1 MKKSLRIILV
11 IVLVAAGI
19 GIYMWR
25 TGQFAGP
32 SNSIQVSGNLE
43 LTLVDLSFKTA
54 GRMID
59 LTVREGDTVKKGQV
73 IARLDAAQLQQQ
85 KLRDVAAVESAQS
98 TYDQLKTTIEYQQA
112 TIDSDIASRQA
123 DLAQAQA
130 HLDELNAGSRP
141 AEIRQ
146 ADSSVSEARAQMEL
160 ARADWERAQ
169 TLYKNT
175 DLSTSQ
181 FDQARTKFN
190 AANAV
195 LAQAEDRARLVQE
208 GPRKEEIAGAQAQVA
223 HAQAAVR
230 TAQANRIDLRRK
242 QEQLVQL
249 RADIDRARAQV
260 GITEAQLNDTTISS
274 PIDGVVLVKSAEP
287 GEVIAAGTSIVRIG
301 DVEHPWLRA
310 YVGETDL
317 GRVKLGAKVNLTT
330 DSYPGKIYHGVVSFI
345 SSQAEFT
352 PKQIQTK
359 EERVKLV
366 YRIKVDVDNAHHELK
381 DNMPVDAEIP
391 L

>member
-1 MKKSLRIILV
+1 
-11 IVLVAAGI
+11 
-19 GIYMWR
+19 
-25 TGQFAGP
+25 
-32 SNSIQVSGNLE
+32 
-43 LTLVDLSFKTA
+43 
-54 GRMID
+54 
-59 LTVREGDTVKKGQV
+59 
-73 IARLDAAQLQQQ
+73 
-85 KLRDVAAVESAQS
+85 
-98 TYDQLKTTIEYQQA
+98 
-112 TIDSDIASRQA
+112 
-123 DLAQAQA
+123 
-130 HLDELNAGSRP
+130 
-141 AEIRQ
+141 
-146 ADSSVSEARAQMEL
+146 MEL
-160 ARADWERAQ
+160 ARSDWERAQ

-175 DLSTSQ
+175 DISTSQ
-181 FDQARTKFN
+181 FDQARSKFN

-208 GPRKEEIAGAQAQVA
+208 GPRQEEIAGARAQLA
-223 HAQAAVR
+223 RAQAAVR

-274 PIDGVVLVKSAEP
+274 PIDGVILVKSAEP
-287 GEVIAAGTSIVRIG
+287 GEVIAAGTAIVRIG
-301 DVEHPWLRA
+301 DVDHPWLRA

-317 GRVKLGAKVNLTT
+317 GRVKLGVKVNLTT

-366 YRIKVDVDNAHHELK
+366 YRIKVDVDNANHELK

>member
-1 MKKSLRIILV
+1 MKKRLPIL
-11 IVLVAAGI
+11 ILLIAAGI
-19 GIYMWR
+19 GVYMWR

-32 SNSIQVSGNLE
+32 RNSIQVSGNLE
-43 LTLVDLSFKTA
+43 MTLVDISFKTA

-73 IARLDAAQLQQQ
+73 IARLDAAQLEQQ

-98 TYDQLKTTIEYQQA
+98 TYDQMKTTIEYQQA
-112 TIDSDIASRQA
+112 TIDSDISTRQA
-123 DLAQAQA
+123 ELEQQQA
-130 HLDELNAGSRP
+130 HLDELNAGSRTE
-141 AEIRQ
+141 EIQQ
-146 ADSSVSEARAQMEL
+146 ADSSVNEARAQMEL
-160 ARADWERAQ
+160 ARSDWDRAQ

-175 DLSTSQ
+175 DISTSQ
-181 FDQARTKFN
+181 FDQARSKFD

-195 LAQAEDRARLVQE
+195 LAQAQERAALVKE
-208 GPRKEEIAGAQAQVA
+208 GPRKEEIAGGRAQVVRAQAG
-223 HAQAAVR
+223 VR

-242 QEQLVQL
+242 QEQLVEL
-249 RADIDRARAQV
+249 RAEIDRARAQV
-260 GITEAQLNDTTISS
+260 GITQAQINDTIIAS

-287 GEVIAAGTSIVRIG
+287 GEVIAAGTTIVRIG
-301 DVEHPWLRA
+301 DIDHPWLRA

-330 DSYPGKIYHGVVSFI
+330 DSYPGKVYAGTVSFI
-345 SSQAEFT
+345 ASEAEFT

-366 YRIKVDVDNAHHELK
+366 YRIKVDVDNANHELK
-381 DNMPVDAEIP
+381 NNMPVDAEIP

>member
-1 MKKSLRIILV
+1 MKKRLPIIL
-11 IVLVAAGI
+11 ILIAAGI
-19 GIYMWR
+19 GVYLWR
-25 TGQFAGP
+25 TGYFAGP
-32 SNSIQVSGNLE
+32 RKSIQVSGNLE
-43 LTLVDLSFKTA
+43 MTLVDISFKTA
-54 GRMID
+54 GRMTE

-73 IARLDAAQLQQQ
+73 IARLDAAQLEQQ
-85 KLRDVAAVESAQS
+85 KLRDVAAVAGAQS
-98 TYDQLKTTIEYQQA
+98 IYNQLKTTIEYQEA

-123 DLAQAQA
+123 QLAQQQA
-130 HLDELNAGSRP
+130 HLDELNAGSRA

-146 ADSSVSEARAQMEL
+146 ADSSVNEARAQMEL
-160 ARADWERAQ
+160 AKADWARAQ
-169 TLYKNT
+169 TLYKDT
-175 DLSTSQ
+175 DISTSQ
-181 FDQARTKFN
+181 FDQARTKFD

-195 LAQAEDRARLVQE
+195 LAQAEDHARLVQE
-208 GPRKEEIAGAQAQVA
+208 GPRKEEIAGARAQLA
-223 HAQAAVR
+223 AAQAAVR

-242 QEQLVQL
+242 QEELAERLSDIQ
-249 RADIDRARAQV
+249 RAQAQV
-260 GITEAQLNDTTISS
+260 GITEAQLNDTVITS
-274 PIDGVVLVKSAEP
+274 PIGGVVLVKSAEP
-287 GEVIAAGTSIVRIG
+287 GEVIAAGTPIVRIG
-301 DVEHPWLRA
+301 DVYHPWLRA

-366 YRIKVDVDNAHHELK
+366 YRIKVDVDNASQQLK

>member
-1 MKKSLRIILV
+1 MKKSVRIILV
-11 IVLVAAGI
+11 IVLISAGI

-54 GRMID
+54 GRMIE

-112 TIDSDIASRQA
+112 TIDSDISSRQA

-175 DLSTSQ
+175 DISTSQ

-195 LAQAEDRARLVQE
+195 LAQAEDRARLVHE
-208 GPRKEEIAGAQAQVA
+208 GPRQEEIAGGRAQVA

-242 QEQLVQL
+242 QEQLVEL
-249 RADIDRARAQV
+249 RAEIDRARAQV
-260 GITEAQLNDTTISS
+260 GITEAQLNDTTITT

-287 GEVIAAGTSIVRIG
+287 GEVIAAGTAIVRIG
-301 DVEHPWLRA
+301 DVDHPWLRA

-317 GRVKLGAKVNLTT
+317 GRVKLGVKVNLTT
-330 DSYPGKIYHGVVSFI
+330 DSYRGKIYHGVVSFI

-366 YRIKVDVDNAHHELK
+366 YRIKVDVDNANHELK

>member
-11 IVLVAAGI
+11 VVIIASGI
-19 GIYMWR
+19 LIYMWR
-25 TGQFAGP
+25 TGQFAGR

-54 GRMID
+54 GRLAE
-59 LTVREGDTVKKGQV
+59 LTVREGDTVKQGQV
-73 IARLDAAQLQQQ
+73 ISRLDNVQLQQQ
-85 KLRDVAAVESAQS
+85 KVRDEAAVESAQS
-98 TYDQLKTTIEYQQA
+98 TFDQLKTTIQYQQA
-112 TIDSDIASRQA
+112 TIDSDISSRQA
-123 DLAQAQA
+123 DLAQQQA
-130 HLDELNAGSRP
+130 HLNELNAGSRP

-146 ADSSVSEARAQMEL
+146 SDSSVNEARAQMEL
-160 ARADWERAQ
+160 ARSDWERAQ

-175 DLSTSQ
+175 DISTSQ
-181 FDQARTKFN
+181 YDQARSKFA

-195 LAQAEDRARLVQE
+195 LAQAEDRARLVHE
-208 GPRKEEIAGAQAQVA
+208 GPRQEEIAGAHAQLA

-230 TAQANRIDLRRK
+230 TAQAGRIDLRRK
-242 QEQLVQL
+242 QEQLVEL
-249 RADIDRARAQV
+249 RAEIDRARAQV

-287 GEVIAAGTSIVRIG
+287 GEVIAAGTAIVRIG
-301 DVEHPWLRA
+301 DVDHPWLRA

>member
-1 MKKSLRIILV
+1 
-11 IVLVAAGI
+11 
-19 GIYMWR
+19 
-25 TGQFAGP
+25 
-32 SNSIQVSGNLE
+32 
-43 LTLVDLSFKTA
+43 
-54 GRMID
+54 
-59 LTVREGDTVKKGQV
+59 
-73 IARLDAAQLQQQ
+73 
-85 KLRDVAAVESAQS
+85 
-98 TYDQLKTTIEYQQA
+98 
-112 TIDSDIASRQA
+112 
-123 DLAQAQA
+123 
-130 HLDELNAGSRP
+130 
-141 AEIRQ
+141 
-146 ADSSVSEARAQMEL
+146 MEL

-175 DLSTSQ
+175 DISTSQ

-208 GPRKEEIAGAQAQVA
+208 GPRKEEIAGARAQLA

-242 QEQLVQL
+242 QEQLVEL
-249 RADIDRARAQV
+249 RAEIDRARAQV

-274 PIDGVVLVKSAEP
+274 PLDGVVLVKSAEP
-287 GEVIAAGTSIVRIG
+287 GEVIAAGTAIVRIG
-301 DVEHPWLRA
+301 DVDHPWLRA

-317 GRVKLGAKVNLTT
+317 GRVKLGVKVNLTT

-366 YRIKVDVDNAHHELK
+366 YRIKVDVDNANHELK

>member
-1 MKKSLRIILV
+1 MKKPLRILL
-11 IVLVAAGI
+11 IVVLIAAGI
-19 GIYMWR
+19 VLYMWR

-32 SNSIQVSGNLE
+32 RNNIQVSGNLE
-43 LTLVDLSFKTA
+43 MTLVDISFKTA

-59 LTVREGDTVKKGQV
+59 LTVREGDSVKKGQV
-73 IARLDAAQLQQQ
+73 IARLDAAQLEQQ
-85 KLRDVAAVESAQS
+85 KLRDVAAVASAQS

-112 TIDSDIASRQA
+112 TIDSDIAARQA
-123 DLAQAQA
+123 ELAQQQA

-146 ADSSVSEARAQMEL
+146 ADSSVNEARAQMEL
-160 ARADWERAQ
+160 ARSDWERAQ

-175 DLSTSQ
+175 DISTSQ
-181 FDQARTKFN
+181 FDQARTKFS

-208 GPRKEEIAGAQAQVA
+208 GPRKEEIAGARAQLA
-223 HAQAAVR
+223 RAQAAVG

-301 DVEHPWLRA
+301 DVDHPWLRA

-317 GRVKLGAKVNLTT
+317 GRVKLGTQVNLTT
-330 DSYPGKIYHGVVSFI
+330 DSYPGKIYHGVVSYI

-366 YRIKVDVDNAHHELK
+366 YRIKVDVDNANHELK
-381 DNMPVDAEIP
+381 NNMPVDAVIP

>member
-1 MKKSLRIILV
+1 MKKSVRIILV
-11 IVLVAAGI
+11 LVLIAAGI
-19 GIYMWR
+19 GVYMWR

-32 SNSIQVSGNLE
+32 ANSIQVSGNLE

-54 GRMID
+54 GRLAE

-85 KLRDVAAVESAQS
+85 KLRDVAAVQSAQS
-98 TYDQLKTTIEYQQA
+98 TYDQMKTSIEYQQA
-112 TIDSDIASRQA
+112 TIDSDISTRQA
-123 DLAQAQA
+123 ELAQQQA

-160 ARADWERAQ
+160 ARSEWERAQ

-175 DLSTSQ
+175 DISTSQ

-208 GPRKEEIAGAQAQVA
+208 GPRKEEIAGGRAQLAR
-223 HAQAAVR
+223 AQAAVR
-230 TAQANRIDLRRK
+230 TAQANRIELRRK

-260 GITEAQLNDTTISS
+260 GITEAQLNDTTITS
-274 PIDGVVLVKSAEP
+274 PIDGVILVKSAEP
-287 GEVIAAGTSIVRIG
+287 GEVIAAGTAIVRIG
-301 DVEHPWLRA
+301 DVDHPWLRA

-317 GRVKLGAKVNLTT
+317 GRVKLGTKVNLTT
-330 DSYPGKIYHGVVSFI
+330 DSYRGKIYHGVVSFI

-366 YRIKVDVDNAHHELK
+366 YRIKVDVDNANHELK